1 MKVSDI
7 YTSKY
12 FKATDVPSTG
22 VTYIIERAFRE
33 EMKETTPDGEKI
45 YKPAVKFKGIRKV
58 LILNATNAETVT
70 LAYGDEMDDWV
81 GKALTLRLE
90 PTRYQGKP
98 TKGIR
103 VSCEAFD
110 DDVDDAP
117 GLGTVAKG
125 QRV

>member
-1 MKVSDI
+1 MRISDI

-22 VTYIIERAFRE
+22 VTYVIERGFRE
-33 EMKETTPDGEKI
+33 EMNKTTPDGEKI
-45 YKPAVKFKGIRKV
+45 YKPAVKFKGLRKL
-58 LILNATNAETVT
+58 LILNATNADIIKSS
-70 LAYGDEMDDWV
+70 YGDEMDHWA
-81 GKALTLRLE
+81 GKSLTLRLE
-90 PTRYQGKP
+90 PTRYQGRP

-117 GLGTVAKG
+117 GLGKAGKG
-125 QRV
+125 